1 MESPWLAHSSV
12 TLQENRS
19 LIILIE
25 NKMRR
30 DEGFKNSA
38 TILKNAAESMR
49 KSERSEFQTTLTSL
63 STILM
68 VPGVVIGTIKLVSN
82 LGLKDL
88 FK

>member
-1 MESPWLAHSSV
+1 
-12 TLQENRS
+12 
-19 LIILIE
+19 
-25 NKMRR
+25 MRR